1 MASSERLGTDRIGSL
16 LWRLSLPATVGMV
29 VNALYN
35 FFDTL
40 FLGIWVGDNA
50 IGGLTISFPIQM
62 LVMAIGQLI
71 GVGAASAISR
81 YLGAKE
87 IERADQ
93 VAGNAYTL
101 MVLFGILFSA
111 LGLLFI
117 DPILML
123 FGATPTLL
131 PFAHEY
137 MSVIFIGSSFFIFAM
152 GSNNMIRAEGNAKTA
167 MITMLIGTGL
177 NLVLDPVFIKVLD
190 MGIRGAAI
198 ATVIS
203 QFLSFLFIL
212 RYFLTGR
219 SSLKVQP
226 HHFRLKLA
234 VVNDIFK
241 IGLPVFIRQVANS
254 LLAIVLNNSLGFY
267 GGDLAINVFGVANRL
282 LMFIFM
288 PLFGVVQ
295 GFQPIAGYNYGARNY
310 PRVRESVSLAVKTTV
325 MLSTLGWLM
334 VQFFSEPLFTLF
346 TDTPA
351 MIDLGKTA
359 LKTMLFAVPVV
370 GIQIISATLFQS
382 LGKAVPSFVLSL
394 LRQMIILIPLV
405 LLLPR
410 IGNLGVM
417 GIFLAYPISDFLSTA
432 ISAVI
437 LRHEMKKLKVELA

>member
-1 MASSERLGTDRIGSL
+1 MASSERLGSERIGSL
-16 LWRLSLPATVGMV
+16 LLRLSLPATVGMV

-81 YLGAKE
+81 YLGARE
-87 IERADQ
+87 IEKADQ

-101 MVLFGILFSA
+101 MVLFGLLFSA

-117 DPILML
+117 DPILIL

-177 NLVLDPVFIKVLD
+177 NLVLDPIFIKVLGL
-190 MGIRGAAI
+190 GIRGAAI

-219 SSLKVQP
+219 SSLKVQR

-310 PRVRESVSLAVKTTV
+310 PRVRESVALAVKTTV
-325 MLSTLGWLM
+325 VLSTMGWLM
-334 VQFFSEPLFTLF
+334 VQLFSEPLFTLF
-346 TDTPA
+346 TDTPE

-382 LGKAVPSFVLSL
+382 LGKAIPSFVLSL

-405 LLLPR
+405 LILPR

-432 ISAVI
+432 ISAII
-437 LRHEMKKLKVELA
+437 LRHEMKKLKIELA